1 MEIKSSLLNSEDF
14 KFVKESLI
22 YVSEQDGKE
31 KFRVKMLEYIN
42 DSADN
47 DEDEFFFDMLDHVR
61 FLDPTSNAVAYT
73 TPDTLI
79 YLNAPKDHEN
89 VRIWDFVYDHECMH
103 QIWDTFGVGDKI
115 QKEGIEYNHYVL
127 NIASDCVINDYLIY
141 YRKKTPYPNGI
152 TPEYLKDTYG
162 IDYDRKKDTQF
173 TLYIKLLEKAK
184 ELEKDKNLQD
194 QCKEFDGTIK
204 PKSINKQ
211 NGGGGGPQGG
221 GQNHSKDYIKGW
233 TDAIQD
239 TLDKKIDPLKDKPK
253 NTGNKEYDQGYSD
266 AIDKIKEGLE
276 NGVTMGSS
284 SGGGNAP
291 KSDLPEIPW
300 EKEPDGPQK
309 TSSGS
314 GSSGNSG
321 NSKDNKNSDDSNKD
335 PDEKAQDAADKA
347 KEAAAQAQSA
357 ANKAKEDA
365 NKSDSSG
372 DSGEGSDTD
381 DKNGSGKSDKDKQQA
396 AKDAQ
401 DAANKAKAAAKKAQD
416 AADKAK
422 DAMSKGD
429 KKGAEKAAKEAQNA
443 ADEAQQA
450 ANEAN
455 KGNQDGNSQN
465 SKGNGKGGTGNG
477 GALMETEEDLKKI
490 RESGKQIIEKYR
502 NKISGSIGNF
512 IKQCTMSVNL
522 KKSGLMTD
530 GTRKGASVA
539 WNQQM
544 NTYIKAYVK
553 NKVFQKQREFKR
565 TYQKVKRGSGF
576 VEYGSPIQ
584 RGKKLKNDKLLINV
598 AFYVDRSG
606 SMGSAID
613 NVFKALYYIA
623 EALKKQF
630 GKEKVVSDVEF
641 RIYAFDTSIQ
651 EIAYGKKATA
661 SGGTMPFHQLL
672 KNIGE
677 KTKDYLINVILTDA
691 EFDINSTEV
700 DRFIKDIDG
709 CILFVTNTENGT
721 MKKLSEKYKTQ
732 LFYIKAD
739 SNFTIG

>member
-1 MEIKSSLLNSEDF
+1 MEIKSSLVNSEDF
-14 KFVKESLI
+14 KFVKQSLI
-22 YVSEQDGKE
+22 YVSEQDGKGQ
-31 KFRVKMLEYIN
+31 FRVKMLEYIN
-42 DSADN
+42 DTADN
-47 DEDEFFFDMLDHVR
+47 EEDEFFFDMLDHVR
-61 FLDPTSNAVAYT
+61 FLDPNSDDVAYT

-79 YLNAPKDHEN
+79 YLNAPKDYEN

-103 QIWDTFGVGDKI
+103 QAWDTFNVGEKI
-115 QKEGIEYNHYVL
+115 KKEGIEYNHYVL

-141 YRKKTPYPNGI
+141 YRKKTPFPNGI
-152 TPEYLKDTYG
+152 TPEYLKDNYG

-173 TLYIKLLEKAK
+173 TLYLKLLEKAK
-184 ELEKDKNLQD
+184 ELEKDKTLQD
-194 QCKEFDGTIK
+194 QCKEFEGTIK

-211 NGGGGGPQGG
+211 NGGGNGPQGG

-266 AIDKIKEGLE
+266 AIDTIKKGLE
-276 NGVTMGSS
+276 DGVTMGSS

-291 KSDLPEIPW
+291 QSDLPEIPW
-300 EKEPDGPQK
+300 EKDQQDSQPSG
-309 TSSGS
+309 GS
-314 GSSGNSG
+314 GDGNS
-321 NSKDNKNSDDSNKD
+321 NDSQSSDSSDSNSDSDSNKD
-335 PDEKAQDAADKA
+335 PDEKAQDAANEA
-347 KEAAAQAQSA
+347 KEAASKAQAA

-365 NKSDSSG
+365 KKS
-372 DSGEGSDTD
+372 GSDAGD
-381 DKNGSGKSDKDKQQA
+381 DKDKQDGQGSGKDKQQA

-401 DAANKAKAAAKKAQD
+401 DAADKAKKAAQKAQD

-429 KKGAEKAAKEAQNA
+429 KEGAEKAAKDAKDAAEEAK
-443 ADEAQQA
+443 QA

-455 KGNQDGNSQN
+455 KGNDSNSQN
-465 SKGNGKGGTGNG
+465 SKSKGNGKPGTGSG

-490 RESGKQIIEKYR
+490 RESGKKIIEKYR
-502 NKISGSIGNF
+502 NKISGVFGNF

-544 NTYIKAYVK
+544 NSYIKAYVK

-641 RIYAFDTSIQ
+641 KIYAFDTGIQ
-651 EIAYGKKATA
+651 EIAYGKKAQ
-661 SGGTMPFHQLL
+661 SGGGTMSFDELL
-672 KNIGE
+672 KNVGE

-691 EFDINSTEV
+691 EFNINTTEV

-709 CILFVTNTENGT
+709 CILFVTNTENNT

-732 LFYIKAD
+732 LFYVKAD
-739 SNFTIG
+739 SSFTIG